1 MGMSQRA
8 LMVLAALAGLG
19 ASGPALA
26 EDLPLGQPHPW
37 QLGFQ
42 EAVTPI
48 MAQINDFHN
57 YVNVIIIAITL
68 FVLGLMIYVMVRF
81 NEKNNP
87 EPSRNSHNTLLEVA
101 WTVIPI
107 FILVAIAIP
116 SFRLLFAQYDFPK
129 ADVSIT
135 ATGAQWYWVYDYP
148 DEDISF
154 NSIMI
159 PDDQLKPGQPRLL
172 SVDNEVVVPV
182 GANVVVSLRSN
193 DVIHN
198 WAMPSFGVK
207 LDAVPGRLQQTWFR
221 AEKEG
226 WFYGQCSELCGRNHA
241 FMPISVR
248 VVSQEEYDAWVAG
261 KKTASTNAKGKL
273 ASVRD

>member
-1 MGMSQRA
+1 MGMLQRA
-8 LMVLAALAGLG
+8 LMVVAALAGVG
-19 ASGPALA
+19 ANSSARA
-26 EDLPLGQPHPW
+26 EDLPPGQPHPW

-42 EAVTPI
+42 EATTPI

-81 NEKNNP
+81 NEKSNP

-135 ATGAQWYWVYDYP
+135 ATGAQWYWIYDYP
-148 DEDISF
+148 EENISF
-154 NSIMI
+154 NSIMV

-172 SVDNEVVVPV
+172 AVDNEVVVPV
-182 GANVVVSLRSN
+182 GANVVVSLKSN

-241 FMPISVR
+241 FMPIAVR
-248 VVSQEEYDAWVAG
+248 VVSQEDYDAWVSS
-261 KKTASTNAKGKL
+261 KKSASADTKDKL

>member
-1 MGMSQRA
+1 MAILHRA
-8 LMVLAALAGLG
+8 LTVLAVLMGLG
-19 ASGPALA
+19 ASGPAFA
-26 EDLPLGQPHPW
+26 GMGQPTPW

-42 EAVTPI
+42 EAATPI
-48 MAQINDFHN
+48 MAQITDFHT
-57 YVNVIIIAITL
+57 YVNILIIAIAL

-81 NEKNNP
+81 NEKRNP
-87 EPSRNSHNTLLEVA
+87 EPSRNSHNTPLEVA

-129 ADVSIT
+129 ADVTIT
-135 ATGAQWYWVYDYP
+135 ATGNQWYWSYEYP
-148 DEDISF
+148 DEGISF
-154 NSIMI
+154 DSIMI
-159 PDDQLKPGQPRLL
+159 ADADLKPGQPRLL
-172 SVDNEVVVPV
+172 SVNNEVVVPV
-182 GANVVVSLRSN
+182 GANVVVGLKSN

-241 FMPISVR
+241 FMPIAVR
-248 VVSQEEYDAWVAG
+248 VVPQDEYDAWVG
-261 KKTASTNAKGKL
+261 KNKSAAIETEGKVASTQE
-273 ASVRD
+273 

>member
-1 MGMSQRA
+1 MLHRA
-8 LMVLAALAGLG
+8 LMVLAALAGFG
-19 ASGPALA
+19 ASGSALA

-42 EAVTPI
+42 EATTPI

-81 NEKNNP
+81 NEKSNP

-135 ATGAQWYWVYDYP
+135 ATGAQWYWIYDYP

-154 NSIMI
+154 NSIMV

-172 SVDNEVVVPV
+172 AVDNEVVVPV
-182 GANVVVSLRSN
+182 GANVVVSLKSN
-193 DVIHN
+193 DVIHD
-198 WAMPSFGVK
+198 WAVPSFGVK

-241 FMPISVR
+241 FMPIAVR

-261 KKTASTNAKGKL
+261 KKTASINAKDKL

>member
-1 MGMSQRA
+1 MGIRNRA
-8 LMVLAALAGLG
+8 MAVLAAAAGIG
-19 ASGPALA
+19 ASGSVRA
-26 EDLPLGQPHPW
+26 EDLPLGQAHPW

-42 EAVTPI
+42 EAATPI
-48 MAQINDFHN
+48 MAQIHDFHN

-81 NEKNNP
+81 NEKSNP

-135 ATGAQWYWVYDYP
+135 ATGAQWYWIYDYP
-148 DEDISF
+148 EEDISF
-154 NSIMI
+154 NSIMV

-172 SVDNEVVVPV
+172 AVDNEVVVPV
-182 GANVVVSLRSN
+182 GANVVVSLKSN
-193 DVIHN
+193 DVIHD
-198 WAMPSFGVK
+198 WAVPAFGVK

-221 AEKEG
+221 AEQEG
-226 WFYGQCSELCGRNHA
+226 WFYGMCSELCGRNHA
-241 FMPISVR
+241 FMPIAVR
-248 VVSQEEYDAWVAG
+248 VVSQDDYDAWVAS
-261 KKTASTNAKGKL
+261 KKSAKVDTGGKL
-273 ASVRD
+273 AAVRD

>member
-1 MGMSQRA
+1 MSQRA